1 MLKRI
6 LLLISIVMGAGIAI
20 SACTGQ
26 NEVELTLIAENM
38 MLSTEVAGMQATA
51 TWAADRLDATAAAM
65 QTDTFRAEQQQAGMQ
80 STLVARGTPVEF
92 VSANLPMPQ
101 TQFPTRTP
109 LPGSFGITQPL
120 TSPDAVQPPV
130 FSAQGTP
137 NAPAQPVANSPL
149 SNVVMSSGVDENGCA
164 AAPTAQFS
172 PQTLEIYVVATAASI
187 TAGQEIV
194 SRWNYNGQEV
204 IAHSWTPDY
213 STNNPECIWFFI
225 DQTEVTFGTGS
236 WNVVVEIDGQLAA
249 GPIPFAIAAD
259 ASNLSAGIAAS
270 TESTGA
276 ASNAV
281 ESTADAALTN
291 LVMASGVGS
300 DGCATGITS
309 QFSSSTAEL
318 YVVATAS
325 NIPAGTRIIA
335 SWELNG
341 QQIASYDWTPDYTI
355 SQECI
360 WFFVDQT
367 AFAFTAGS
375 WSVTLTAEGL
385 GVGGQVAFTIVG

>member
-1 MLKRI
+1 MA
-6 LLLISIVMGAGIAI
+6 AGIAI

-51 TWAADRLDATAAAM
+51 TWAADRLDATAVAM
-65 QTDTFRAEQQQAGMQ
+65 QTDTFRAQQQQSGMQ

-92 VSANLPMPQ
+92 VSANLPVPQ

-109 LPGSFGITQPL
+109 LPNNSGVTQPL

-130 FSAQGTP
+130 VSAQVTP
-137 NAPAQPVANSPL
+137 GAPTQAVVNSPL
-149 SNVVMSSGVDENGCA
+149 SNVVMSTSVDENGCA
-164 AAPTAQFS
+164 AAPTVQFS
-172 PQTLEIYVVATAASI
+172 PQTSEIYVVATAAGI
-187 TAGQEIV
+187 TAGQEFV
-194 SRWNYNGQEV
+194 SRWSYSGQEV
-204 IAHSWTPDY
+204 ITHTWTPDY
-213 STNNPECIWFFI
+213 STSSAECIWFFI

-236 WNVVVEIDGQLAA
+236 WTVVLEIDGQLAA

-259 ASNLSAGIAAS
+259 ASNLSGGIAAS
-270 TESTGA
+270 TESTGTA
-276 ASNAV
+276 ANAI
-281 ESTADAALTN
+281 ESTTDAALTN

-309 QFSSSTAEL
+309 QFSSSIPEL

-325 NIPAGTRIIA
+325 NVPAGTRIIA

-355 SQECI
+355 TQECI

-367 AFAFTAGS
+367 AFAFTPGS
-375 WSVTLTAEGL
+375 WRVTLTAEGL
-385 GVGGQVAFTIVG
+385 NVGGQVTFTIVG